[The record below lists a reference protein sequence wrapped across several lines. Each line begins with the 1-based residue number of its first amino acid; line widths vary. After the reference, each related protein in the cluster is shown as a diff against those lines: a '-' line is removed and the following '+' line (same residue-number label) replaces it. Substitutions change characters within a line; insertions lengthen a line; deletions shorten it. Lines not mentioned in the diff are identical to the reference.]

1 MSKRLSFCTA
11 LGISL
16 LSTQVLAEQI
26 TKSFNVSPDG
36 TLTLRTDA
44 GSIEINTHSSDTVEV
59 DVDIDQRN
67 DGDFTVNFE
76 QDDDGVSIDGERK
89 GEWYGGSLRVRYAIT
104 LPEQYNVD
112 VDTAGGAISIESLTG
127 QVEART
133 SGGRITVSD
142 VVGDIDI
149 KTSGGALNIS
159 DVKGNIDG
167 HTSGGGIDLRLSEQP
182 DEDVSLR
189 TSGGSINAM
198 FPETIKIDL
207 EASTSG
213 GRVKSEWP
221 VEGSVS
227 KREIEGKING
237 GGPQVDLKTSGGS
250 IHVEKI

>member
-1 MSKRLSFCTA
+1 M
-11 LGISL
+11 
-16 LSTQVLAEQI
+16 
-26 TKSFNVSPDG
+26 
-36 TLTLRTDA
+36 
-44 GSIEINTHSSDTVEV
+44 
-59 DVDIDQRN
+59 
-67 DGDFTVNFE
+67 
-76 QDDDGVSIDGERK
+76 
-89 GEWYGGSLRVRYAIT
+89 
-104 LPEQYNVD
+104 
-112 VDTAGGAISIESLTG
+112 
-127 QVEART
+127 
-133 SGGRITVSD
+133 SD

-149 KTSGGALNIS
+149 KTSGGALDIT

-167 HTSGGGIDLRLSEQP
+167 HTSGGGINLRLSAQP

-221 VEGSVS
+221 VDGSVS